1 MFYFLPLSLLPR
13 HHFNGCKCFPSAK
26 YTRFGDELCEGE
38 LCLEIFLALLLH
50 GIHWASQVNGNKQVT
65 STNELQ
71 VEWTWPVHRNTSGAI
86 VTESVPNKRHHNWPQ
101 QFNHRFYTCAW
112 SSRFPE
118 WRLRL
123 PLFLLYAVFNTT
135 RNATA
140 HLAVGSFSAGW
151 MCFWMVVL
159 VIIIFFRGRYAIYG
173 IIAVDIIKWSTDE
186 EVRPFGVWA
195 GALLTT
201 TYCWMVWIM

>member
-1 MFYFLPLSLLPR
+1 MNCKWNGPGQCIGIPLGRS
-13 HHFNGCKCFPSAK
+13 
-26 YTRFGDELCEGE
+26 
-38 LCLEIFLALLLH
+38 
-50 GIHWASQVNGNKQVT
+50 
-65 STNELQ
+65 
-71 VEWTWPVHRNTSGAI
+71 WPNPYPTKDITTDRNNLIIDFTL
-86 VTESVPNKRHHNWPQ
+86 
-101 QFNHRFYTCAW
+101 CAW

-140 HLAVGSFSAGW
+140 HLGVGSFSAGW

-201 TYCWMVWIM
+201 TYCWMVWIMWRS